1 MWACLA
7 EVGTTEERLSWRHGE
22 DTVPAGGTTQG
33 TETGKHSGVSP
44 LSPIHPCLQLPFA
57 NPQSVFKKE
66 KKKKRR
72 KEGIELGKIQEIKRK
87 KKSSR

>member
-33 TETGKHSGVSP
+33 RETGKHSGVSP
-44 LSPIHPCLQLPFA
+44 LFPNPPLSAAPICQPSKCIF
-57 NPQSVFKKE
+57 
-66 KKKKRR
+66 KKKRR
-72 KEGIELGKIQEIKRK
+72 KEGIELGKIQEIKRN
-87 KKSSR
+87 